1 MTHVPDGKRM
11 PLTTEEGLQ
20 ILICWLQDNID
31 CGTEII
37 FDSDDDLT
45 GSAALLPCIEQALN
59 AVRTVHCLRL
69 LLSPQ

>member
-1 MTHVPDGKRM
+1 M

-37 FDSDDDLT
+37 FDNDDTLT
-45 GSAALLPCIEQALN
+45 GSAALQPSVEQALN
-59 AVRTVHCLRL
+59 EVRMIHYLRL

>member
-1 MTHVPDGKRM
+1 M

-20 ILICWLQDNID
+20 ILICWLQNNID

-37 FDSDDDLT
+37 FDNDDTLT
-45 GSAALLPCIEQALN
+45 DSATLLPSVEQALN
-59 AVRTVHCLRL
+59 EVRMIHYLRL

>member
-1 MTHVPDGKRM
+1 M
-11 PLTTEEGLQ
+11 PLTTEEGQQ

-37 FDSDDDLT
+37 FDSDDTLT

-59 AVRTVHCLRL
+59 DVRTVNCLRL

>member
-1 MTHVPDGKRM
+1 M

-37 FDSDDDLT
+37 FDNDDALT
-45 GSAALLPCIEQALN
+45 GSTALLPCIEQALN
-59 AVRTVHCLRL
+59 DVRRVNCLRL

>member
-1 MTHVPDGKRM
+1 M

-37 FDSDDDLT
+37 FDNDDTLND
-45 GSAALLPCIEQALN
+45 SAALLPSVEQALN
-59 AVRTVHCLRL
+59 EVRMVHYLRL

>member
-1 MTHVPDGKRM
+1 M

-37 FDSDDDLT
+37 FDNDDTLT
-45 GSAALLPCIEQALN
+45 DSATLLPSVEQALN
-59 AVRTVHCLRL
+59 EVRMIHYLRL

>member
-1 MTHVPDGKRM
+1 M

-20 ILICWLQDNID
+20 ILLCWLQDNID

-37 FDSDDDLT
+37 FDNDDALT
-45 GSAALLPCIEQALN
+45 GSSALLPCIEQALN
-59 AVRTVHCLRL
+59 DVRTVYCLRL

>member
-1 MTHVPDGKRM
+1 M

-37 FDSDDDLT
+37 FDNDDTLT
-45 GSAALLPCIEQALN
+45 DSATLLPSVEQALN
-59 AVRTVHCLRL
+59 EVRMIYYLRL

>member
-1 MTHVPDGKRM
+1 M

-20 ILICWLQDNID
+20 ILLCWLQDNID

-37 FDSDDDLT
+37 FDNDDALT
-45 GSAALLPCIEQALN
+45 GSSALLPCIEQALN
-59 AVRTVHCLRL
+59 DVRTVHYLRL

>member
-1 MTHVPDGKRM
+1 M

-37 FDSDDDLT
+37 FDNDDTLT
-45 GSAALLPCIEQALN
+45 GSAALLPSVEQALN
-59 AVRTVHCLRL
+59 EVRMIHYLRL
-69 LLSPQ
+69 LLSPP